1 MSMSESSFPAADE
14 PQDAPLSPADTP
26 PGTAPDGD
34 TAPGVAAG
42 EELTEGGD
50 DAVVED
56 ELDATTGE
64 SLAGD
69 DTGEPPAAADG
80 SVPDVTFPDNPGDSG
95 PSRAA
100 RTPRPRR
107 ESGPR
112 QTVGDLFWSCLRE
125 RGLAAVYG
133 MPGNQNVA
141 LYDALA
147 RTTPAIPHYLVR
159 HEQGATMLAAG
170 HARAT
175 GKIAAA
181 LIVPGPGAANA
192 ATGLL
197 DALCD
202 NIPVLSVVGGYERF
216 CQGKDPAKLFHGL
229 DQEAFHKPLAKYFAS
244 PQKVK
249 DIPRVIDGAFAAM
262 RGVRPGPAVI
272 ELAPDFA
279 AQPLPDGYRPPKA
292 NRRPQPLP
300 VSPVDLGRA
309 IELMRAMHRP
319 VIWVGGDC
327 EAARASHRVRQL
339 AELLGAP
346 VVYGRRGKGVLPD
359 NHRQVAGF
367 TRSVRVRQL
376 LAESDG
382 LIAIGT
388 RFTQIDTRNW
398 ETPLPEVV
406 VRFDR
411 DAREVT
417 RDAPVTQGVSGDLQV
432 ALDAVLR
439 ELGRAPA
446 QVEAGWRDRT
456 LALHTAWRETP
467 PPPVLA
473 ELAQALP
480 RGGLAAIDVTATGY
494 NCFDRLF
501 VDDSRSLIYPSHSVA
516 LGYAFPAA
524 VGAKL
529 AAPHRPVVS
538 LSGDAGFLMGLT
550 ELATAVQYQAAVV
563 AVVVKDH
570 CLTAILGSQ
579 RQACAGREV
588 DTRMPSPDFVA
599 VARAFGAEGVAC
611 SQLAE
616 LPALITAGLKR
627 PGPTVI
633 ELDLSDRVDEL
644 IGQIPWLQGE

>member
-1 MSMSESSFPAADE
+1 MNSSESAVPHPDATPEGDLPPVTGLPPVAETPHRLGTEPAEETPAASDGVSVAADLPAADLPVFE
-14 PQDAPLSPADTP
+14 
-26 PGTAPDGD
+26 
-34 TAPGVAAG
+34 
-42 EELTEGGD
+42 
-50 DAVVED
+50 
-56 ELDATTGE
+56 
-64 SLAGD
+64 
-69 DTGEPPAAADG
+69 EPPESEARA
-80 SVPDVTFPDNPGDSG
+80 SG
-95 PSRAA
+95 PAAPRA
-100 RTPRPRR
+100 
-107 ESGPR
+107 
-112 QTVGDLFWSCLRE
+112 TVADLFWSCLRE

-147 RTTPAIPHYLVR
+147 RTSPAIPHYLVR

-181 LIVPGPGAANA
+181 LTVPGPGAANA
-192 ATGLL
+192 AAGLL
-197 DALCD
+197 DALND
-202 NIPVLSVVGGYERF
+202 NIPVLAIVGGYEKA

-249 DIPRVIDGAFAAM
+249 DIPRVIDAAFAAM

-272 ELAPDFA
+272 ELSPDFA
-279 AQPLPDGYRPPKA
+279 AQPLPDGYRPPKPS
-292 NRRPQPLP
+292 RRPQPLP

-309 IELMRAMHRP
+309 IELMRAMRRP
-319 VIWVGGDC
+319 VLWVGSDC
-327 EAARASHRVRQL
+327 DAGRASHRVRQL

-359 NHRQVAGF
+359 SHRQVVGF
-367 TRSVRVRQL
+367 TRSTRVRAL
-376 LAESDG
+376 LEQADG

-398 ETPLPEVV
+398 ETRLPGVI

-411 DAREVT
+411 DSKEVT
-417 RDAPVTQGVSGDLQV
+417 RDVKVTQGVAGDLQV

-439 ELGRAPA
+439 ELGRSPA
-446 QVEAGWRDRT
+446 QVEPEWREQT
-456 LALHTAWRETP
+456 LAQHSEWRARPST
-467 PPPVLA
+467 PVLA
-473 ELAQALP
+473 EIAQAVP
-480 RGGLAAIDVTATGY
+480 RGGVIAVDVTATGY

-501 VDDSRSLIYPSHSVA
+501 VEDGRSLIYPCHSVA

-529 AAPHRPVVS
+529 AAPQRPVVS

-550 ELATAVQYQAAVV
+550 ELATAVQYQVSVV

-570 CLTAILGSQ
+570 CLTAILGTQ
-579 RQACAGREV
+579 QQTCGGREV
-588 DTRMPSPDFVA
+588 DTRMRSPDFLA
-599 VARAFGAEGVAC
+599 VARGFGAEAVAC
-611 SQLAE
+611 PE
-616 LPALITAGLKR
+616 LSDLPRLISEGLKR

-633 ELDLSDRVDEL
+633 ELDFSDRVDEL
-644 IGQIPWLQGE
+644 IGQIPWLHGE